1 MMIRREKAEFLDN
14 LLKLFNEVR
23 FFRKK
28 DLEEKCK
35 GDTYLFV
42 QTEKHLKILE
52 KDGMIRC
59 NVLDEY
65 WPEPKGRNTLND
77 LDNLG
82 YVAMHKKEAAE
93 WEKFEEEDEYYGV
106 EGLPSLVDL
115 LLQLKLV
122 KTIC

>member
-1 MMIRREKAEFLDN
+1 MMIRKEKAGFLDN
-14 LLKLFNEVR
+14 LLKIFNEVR
-23 FFRKK
+23 TFRKK
-28 DLEEKCK
+28 DLEEKCQ

-59 NVLDEY
+59 SVLDEY
-65 WPEPKGRNTLND
+65 YLETKGRTTLDD

-93 WEKFEEEDEYYGV
+93 WEELEGEDYDSDWFPFPGD
-106 EGLPSLVDL
+106 LPVFDL
-115 LLQLKLV
+115 MGK
-122 KTIC
+122 K